1 MDRPAWAEI
10 GDFCWFLRVKKK
22 KNQTKRKAVSEC
34 YEHPQQFPLKQQSRL
49 QQSPEGCKCKWV
61 EKGTG
66 LLSPEAGCGSV
77 CAAQLGEPCRSS
89 AHVWKMFSLETF
101 SMIHTRGTKVGVLRQ
116 LKSLFFSHGVKCSN
130 ISSFFLSL
138 SFSTPFSGKQS
149 SWVPSDH

>member
-22 KNQTKRKAVSEC
+22 KKKTKRKAVSEC

-61 EKGTG
+61 EGYRVVVPRSG
-66 LLSPEAGCGSV
+66 LWV
-77 CAAQLGEPCRSS
+77 CVCSTAGEPCRSS
-89 AHVWKMFSLETF
+89 AHVWKTFSLETF

-116 LKSLFFSHGVKCSN
+116 LKSLFFSRGVKCSN